1 MKVLV
6 LGAAGQV
13 GAELMRGVWP
23 PGWQVEGRTRR
34 DADLA
39 RPELLRAAI
48 LDARPDIVVNAGA
61 YTAVDRA
68 EADRDA
74 AFAVNGTA
82 PGIVG
87 QTAAACGAAVIHY
100 STDYVFDGAR
110 DGARTEDDPVSPL
123 GVYGA
128 SKEAGEGALRA
139 ALDRHVILRT
149 SWVFGA
155 LGANFVRTMWRLGS
169 ERPEVR
175 VVADQ
180 RGCPTPAA
188 TIAAATIAIAG
199 RIAGGEGRWGT
210 FHFAGAPPTSWAG
223 LAEAVFAEM
232 ERRTGR
238 RPVLVPIATAD
249 YPTPARRPANSV
261 LDCGRIAA
269 AYGIVAPDWRAALS
283 VVLDETTA
291 ATAPGV
297 AG

>member
-1 MKVLV
+1 MRVLV

-13 GAELMRGVWP
+13 GAELMRGAWP
-23 PGWQVEGRTRR
+23 SGWQVEGRTRR

-39 RPELLRAAI
+39 RPDRLGAVI
-48 LDARPDIVVNAGA
+48 GDARPDLVVNAGA

-68 EADRDA
+68 ESDPDA

-87 QTAAACGAAVIHY
+87 EAARACGAAVIHY
-100 STDYVFDGAR
+100 STDYVFDGER

-128 SKEAGEGALRA
+128 SKEAGERALRA

-155 LGANFVRTMWRLGS
+155 LGANFVRTMWRLGG

-188 TIAAATIAIAG
+188 AIAAATIAMAR
-199 RIAGGEGRWGT
+199 RIAGGGGHWGT
-210 FHFAGAPPTSWAG
+210 FHFAGAPATSWAG
-223 LAEAVFAEM
+223 FAEAVFAEM

-238 RPVLVPIATAD
+238 RPSLVPIATAD

-269 AYGIVAPDWRAALS
+269 AYGIVAPDWQAALS

-291 ATAPGV
+291 AAA